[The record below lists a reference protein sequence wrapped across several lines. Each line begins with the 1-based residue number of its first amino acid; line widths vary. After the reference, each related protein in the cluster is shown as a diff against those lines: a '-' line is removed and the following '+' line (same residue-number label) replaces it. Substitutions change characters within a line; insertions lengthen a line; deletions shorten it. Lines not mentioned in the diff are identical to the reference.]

1 MSDEG
6 LELLEVK
13 IERVLGVR
21 EGSAQAVVLER
32 EGKRFFIFVGPFEG
46 AAVRR
51 ELEGAS
57 SERPMTHDLLDFVL
71 RGFDVT
77 VAKVVISALMNDVF
91 CATVTLT
98 RGSGAATEELRL
110 DARASD
116 SLVIALKAGAPLYV
130 TRRVF
135 DAVEDASEHLGK
147 LDELE
152 KVGPTSPFEEFEAV
166 GEGEAEAEGESGL
179 EAEAEDL
186 AEDDAPE
193 DEATDGGAD
202 PEPDGGD
209 DRDRP
214 LGGR

>member
-13 IERVLGVR
+13 IDRVLGVR

-32 EGKRFFIFVGPFEG
+32 EGKKFFIFVGPFEG

-51 ELEGAS
+51 ELEGES

-71 RGFDVT
+71 RGFDVV
-77 VAKVVISALMNDVF
+77 VAKVVISALLNDVF
-91 CATVTLT
+91 CATITLT
-98 RGSGAATEELRL
+98 RGTGAATEEVRL

-116 SLVIALKAGAPLYV
+116 SLVVALKAKAPLFV

-135 DAVEDASEHLGK
+135 DAVEDASEHLAK
-147 LDELE
+147 LDALD
-152 KVGPTSPFEEFEAV
+152 KAGTSPPFGEFEAV
-166 GEGEAEAEGESGL
+166 GEGDSPAEAESGL
-179 EAEAEDL
+179 ENEAEDL
-186 AEDDAPE
+186 EEDDVAD
-193 DEATDGGAD
+193 DEANEAGPDSG
-202 PEPDGGD
+202 PEGDD